1 VPRIRTIKPD
11 AFTSESLSS
20 VSVLA
25 RWTFAGLW
33 TYLDDAGLGRADTRL
48 IKAALFPLDAV
59 TTTDDVDGA
68 VNELIDAGCIHTYMS
83 GGKVYVHAPEFLRHQ
98 RINRPTKSVL
108 PPCSCQSRDQNAGTH
123 GPLSEDSVSA
133 HPHVLP
139 EGKGREGE
147 RNGNGGGSADAPP
160 PTTRPPR
167 KCQKH
172 LNDPDPPACRAC
184 GDARR
189 AHDSWQKPT
198 LSAKTTMC
206 ADHPESPAL
215 NCPGC
220 KATTKTD
227 TDALANIRAELKRRT
242 A

>member
-1 VPRIRTIKPD
+1 LPRIRTIKPD

-59 TTTDDVDGA
+59 TTTEDVDGA

-108 PPCSCQSRDQNAGTH
+108 PPCSCQSRDRNTTAH
-123 GPLSEDSVSA
+123 GSLTEDSLRT
-133 HPHVLP
+133 HDTVLP
-139 EGKGREGE
+139 EGKGKGRGS
-147 RNGNGGGSADAPP
+147 GNGGGSADAPP

-167 KCQKH
+167 KCPKH
-172 LNDPDPPACRAC
+172 LNDPDPPACRGC

-198 LSAKTTMC
+198 LSVKPTMC
-206 ADHPESPAL
+206 GDHPDQPAL
-215 NCPGC
+215 NCPDC
-220 KATTKTD
+220 KVETRTD
-227 TDALANIRAELKRRT
+227 VEALANIRAEIRKRT